1 MATHDRQTVQIFYN
15 RTSGRHC
22 SKTLA
27 LLRSRFEAN
36 GAAVILSECGPGSD
50 IAIGEDVS
58 HICAIGGDGTIR
70 HVAMALHRSGR
81 SLPMS
86 IYPGGTINLVHREL
100 ASPIDPDLHAL
111 RVLGGGSLSQL
122 YSVEIND
129 SLFLA
134 CASVGPDSRTVASVS
149 LRLKRRIGRLAYL
162 VAFLRLLV
170 RWPRQPIRLR
180 STDRELVCEAFYV
193 AKGRFFAGPWSFAP
207 AAQLHEPLLHV
218 IALERATRRDF
229 VRFLWAL
236 FRGRPPGDLPRID
249 AFTCTSLSAEADL
262 PLPVQADGDIVASL
276 PVQLNLRSD
285 PIALC

>member
-1 MATHDRQTVQIFYN
+1 MATHDRQTVQLFYN
-15 RTSGRHC
+15 RSSGRHC
-22 SKTLA
+22 GKRLA

-36 GAAVILSECGPGSD
+36 GARVILSECGPGSD

-58 HICAIGGDGTIR
+58 HICAIGGDGTLR
-70 HVAMALHRSGR
+70 HVAIALCRSGR

-111 RVLGGGSLSQL
+111 RVLGGDALSQL

-134 CASVGPDSRTVASVS
+134 CASVGPDSRAVASVS
-149 LRLKRRIGRLAYL
+149 PSLKRRIGRLAYL
-162 VAFLRLLV
+162 VAFFRLLGA
-170 RWPRQPIRLR
+170 WPRQPIRLR
-180 STDRELVCEAFYV
+180 SPDRDMICEAFYV

-218 IALERATRRDF
+218 IALERATRRDYI
-229 VRFLWAL
+229 RFLWAL
-236 FRGRPPGDLPRID
+236 FRGRRLDGLDRIS
-249 AFTCTSLSAEADL
+249 AFTCTSLSADADL

-276 PVQLNLRSD
+276 PVRLNLRSD